1 MRRRDLLVAMAAV
14 LATGWLGRPA
24 FGLGRIP
31 VGGRLTMSLPWPLG
45 SIDPA
50 DPCDPTAAL
59 FAHAI
64 ADPVY
69 ALDAANEPYPALAV
83 DYPQLSGQTTQVKL
97 RPGLVSA
104 RGRSLDARDLVF
116 SLDRARRQGGAPWLA
131 DLPTPTVDR
140 RDPLVANFATTD
152 RAKVVRALALPTT
165 ALLPRGFSPN
175 LPDGTGA
182 MRAEPS
188 ADRLVLVRNPNAAR
202 GASFL
207 DEVVV
212 QRASDLSAS
221 LRAFEAHS
229 TDIGWLGAGLHAP
242 RSQAVP
248 FDFGSAGWIVL
259 QTGTEAGVWGL
270 PGIAQKLVDALPS
283 ERLQHLGLGS
293 LPPPRGEATWGG
305 PSGPLYFEEGSAQ
318 LAEIAR
324 TMASILS
331 RPGHELVPEAVSRA
345 ELQRKRQSGGFLAM
359 LHVVRPLGPTG
370 LATLAALTTAVDPRA
385 ALDIVRRPPRLS
397 SFEPRSLTR
406 TLRLGVIGE
415 LRIAGAH
422 SVEVRLAKA
431 ASGEGWDLGASHRLP
446 RRAS

>member
-1 MRRRDLLVAMAAV
+1 MRRRDLLVAMAAAM
-14 LATGWLGRPA
+14 ATGWIGGPA
-24 FGLGRIP
+24 FALGRIP
-31 VGGRLTMSLPWPLG
+31 VGGRLSMSLPWPLS

-69 ALDAANEPYPALAV
+69 ALDASNQPYPALAV
-83 DYPQLSGQTTQVKL
+83 DYPHLSGQTTQVKL
-97 RPGLVSA
+97 RPGLVTA
-104 RGRSLDARDLVF
+104 RGRAIDARDLVF
-116 SLDRARRQGGAPWLA
+116 SLDRARRLGGAPWLS
-131 DLPTPTVDR
+131 DLPVPTVDR
-140 RDPLVANFATTD
+140 RDPMVANFATAD
-152 RAKVVRALALPTT
+152 REKVVRALALPTT
-165 ALLPRGFSPN
+165 ALVPRGFSPS

-212 QRASDLSAS
+212 HRASDLSAS

-229 TDIGWLGAGLHAP
+229 TEVGWLGAGLHAP
-242 RSQAVP
+242 RAQAVP
-248 FDFGSAGWIVL
+248 FDFGKAGWVAL
-259 QTGTEAGVWGL
+259 QTGTGAGAWGA
-270 PGIAQKLVDALPS
+270 PGVAQKLVDALPS
-283 ERLQHLGLGS
+283 ERLQHLGLGP
-293 LPPPRGEATWGG
+293 LPPPRGEAAWGG
-305 PSGPLYFEEGSAQ
+305 PSGPLSFEEGSAQ

-324 TMASILS
+324 TVASILS
-331 RPGHELVPEAVSRA
+331 RPGHELVPEPVSRA
-345 ELQRKRQSGGFLAM
+345 ELQRRRQSGSFLAM
-359 LHVVRPLGPTG
+359 LHVVRPLGPQG
-370 LATLAALTTAVDPRA
+370 LATLVALTAAVDPRA
-385 ALDIVRRPPRLS
+385 ALDVVRRPPRLS

-406 TLRLGVIGE
+406 MLRLGVIGE

-431 ASGEGWDLGASHRLP
+431 PSGEGWDLGASHRLP
-446 RRAS
+446 RRVT